1 MLMLSLFG
9 VQCCCLS
16 DTETA
21 AVACVVDE
29 RCHSS
34 AEGLKQ
40 EPQDLIC
47 TSTRD
52 DDDQASETE
61 STGTSVVDAEVVY
74 RVSSKGDYPLFLEVS
89 TAPPSEDWTGERTDH
104 VAMLPSYTAEL
115 ARTAEEHWG
124 IQWDLAD
131 NALAVITS
139 IEEGSPAFAWNQ
151 LCFKRHHKSQM
162 IRVMDGLVNVN
173 GFDGGSAGAR
183 ELIARLDSSVGSLKV
198 TLRHPQE
205 LQISLAK
212 RAVHHVME
220 LQPTPSTGL
229 LVSKVD
235 QGQLKTGWGA
245 VNVSDRVVGV
255 NECRGDPEMLLE
267 TLEEEIG
274 CEGTASIKL
283 RLLSYHYGSV
293 SI

>member
-1 MLMLSLFG
+1 MLSLFG
-9 VQCCCLS
+9 AQCCCLS

-29 RCHSS
+29 RCPSS
-34 AEGLKQ
+34 VEGLKQ

-47 TSTRD
+47 TSTQD
-52 DDDQASETE
+52 DDDKASETD
-61 STGTSVVDAEVVY
+61 SSDTSLVEAEVEY
-74 RVSSKGDYPLFLEVS
+74 KGASKGDYPLFLEVS
-89 TAPPSEDWTGERTDH
+89 TAPPSEDWTDERTDH

-115 ARTAEEHWG
+115 ARNADEHWG

-131 NALAVITS
+131 NALAVITA

-162 IRVMDGLVNVN
+162 IRVMDCLVNVN
-173 GFDGGSAGAR
+173 GFDGGSAGAA
-183 ELIARLDSSVGSLKV
+183 ELLAMLASSVGPLKV

-212 RAVHHVME
+212 HAVHHVME

-235 QGQLKTGWGA
+235 QGQLNTGWGS

-255 NECRGDPEMLLE
+255 NACRGDSEMLLE

-274 CEGTASIKL
+274 CEGTASVKL
-283 RLLSYHYGSV
+283 RLLSYHYGAV